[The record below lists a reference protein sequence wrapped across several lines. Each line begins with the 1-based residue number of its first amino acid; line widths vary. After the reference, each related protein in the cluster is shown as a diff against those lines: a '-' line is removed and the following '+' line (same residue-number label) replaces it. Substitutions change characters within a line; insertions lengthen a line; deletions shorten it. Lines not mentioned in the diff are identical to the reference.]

1 MKWADRG
8 AAQLRVKASP
18 AAAAAAAA
26 VADES
31 TKRKILT
38 RKNESGLSEAA
49 NAAELLSEPS
59 TTHW

>member
-1 MKWADRG
+1 
-8 AAQLRVKASP
+8 LRVKASP

-59 TTHW
+59 TTH